1 MGNYDKYSAL
11 VGMAQGAKVIFVK
24 SGGKLVVEP
33 GGAIELESGALEPG
47 KKIYLNAEIPDISS
61 AGSHWVVCPVAGTIT
76 KIYSVIDGAITG
88 ADAVLTFEIG
98 GVAVTG
104 GTVTIDDSG
113 SAAGVVDSATPTAAN
128 VLAAGGALE
137 LITDG
142 GSTNAVK
149 AKLTIEITT
158 T

>member
-1 MGNYDKYSAL
+1 MGSYDDYNAK
-11 VGMAQGAKVIFVK
+11 VGMAQDAEVMFVK
-24 SGGKLVVEP
+24 NGGKIVVESGGTVE
-33 GGAIELESGALEPG
+33 LQSGALETG
-47 KKIYLNAEIPDISS
+47 KKIYLNAEIPDISTS
-61 AGSHWVVCPVAGTIT
+61 SSHWVTSPVAGNIT

-113 SAAGVVDSATPTAAN
+113 SAAGIVDSATPTATN
-128 VLAAGGALE
+128 TLAAGGALE
-137 LITDG
+137 LITNG
-142 GSTNAVK
+142 GSTNTVK
-149 AKLTIEITT
+149 SKLTIEITT